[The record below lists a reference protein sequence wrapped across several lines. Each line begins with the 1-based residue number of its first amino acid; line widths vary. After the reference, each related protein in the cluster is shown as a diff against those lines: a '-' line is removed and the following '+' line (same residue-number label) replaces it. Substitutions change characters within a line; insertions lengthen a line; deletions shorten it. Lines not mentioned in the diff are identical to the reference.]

1 MDQLVYGFSKTKNI
15 SLTYVDVT
23 EAAKKL
29 EQKHLSGPTAGRF
42 LGEALASVALLSA
55 DLGNK
60 DERISL
66 QVRVTGP
73 IGGCVTDA
81 SREGNLR
88 GYSQIKILNDYDS
101 KESTEL
107 KEIVG
112 EAGELTVI
120 HSNSRTMLDSQQIR
134 CDPFN
139 FKYAIARY
147 YNDRKAVPT
156 AVEIVVKSHDFKLD
170 KAYAIKMSRTS
181 EGKSEDF
188 VPLLERFNDHTIEKA
203 LAQGVDI
210 RTIAKCLDLD
220 DIQIIENRPLTANC
234 TCSHEKV
241 VNSVACLP
249 IEDLTEII
257 EKREEPEVICH
268 FCNTTYKVKTEEVVA
283 LLRKKQENK

>member
-1 MDQLVYGFSKTKNI
+1 MDQLIYGFSKSKGI

-42 LGEALASVALLSA
+42 LAEALASVAILSA
-55 DLGNK
+55 DLGDK
-60 DERISL
+60 DEKISL

-73 IGGCVTDA
+73 VGGCVTDA

-88 GYSQIKILNDYDS
+88 GYSQIKILNDFDS
-101 KESTEL
+101 KETTEI

-120 HSNSRTMLDSQQIR
+120 HSNSRKMLESQQIR

-147 YNDRKAVPT
+147 YNDRKSIPT
-156 AVEIVVKSHDFKLD
+156 AIEIVAKSQDYKID
-170 KAYAIKMSRTS
+170 KAYALRMSRTS

-188 VPLLERFNDHTIEKA
+188 VPLLERFNDHSIEKA
-203 LAQGVDI
+203 LAQNVDLK
-210 RTIAKCLDLD
+210 TLAKSLGLD
-220 DIQIIENRPLTANC
+220 DLQIIESRPLTANC
-234 TCSHEKV
+234 TCSYEKV
-241 VNSVACLP
+241 VNSVSCLP
-249 IEDLTEII
+249 VEDLTEII
-257 EKREEPEVICH
+257 EKREEPEVTCH
-268 FCNTTYKVKTEEVVA
+268 FCSTTYKVKTEEVVA
-283 LLRKKQENK
+283 LLRKKKEK